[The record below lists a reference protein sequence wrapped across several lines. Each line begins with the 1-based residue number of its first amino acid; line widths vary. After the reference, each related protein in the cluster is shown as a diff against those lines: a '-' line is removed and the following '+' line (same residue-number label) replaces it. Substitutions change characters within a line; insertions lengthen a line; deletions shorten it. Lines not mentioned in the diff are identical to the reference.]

1 MWLKTAI
8 VIIFIL
14 LLISLFSGLFFL
26 VKDQGSGKRTL
37 HSLTLRVSL
46 TAILL
51 LLVSYGVISGKLKS
65 QAPWDRPTV
74 QQAP

>member
-1 MWLKTAI
+1 MWLKIAI
-8 VIIFIL
+8 VIIFFL

-26 VKDQGSGKRTL
+26 LKDQGNSKRTL

-51 LLVSYGVISGKLKS
+51 GLVSYGVISGELKS
-65 QAPWDRPTV
+65 QAPWDRATA
-74 QQAP
+74 QQTP